1 MSSSEDPRKSIG
13 TNSIS
18 LASIAELQR
27 AVAKKVQTH
36 HALEKE
42 TTYVCGIDVAY
53 RKYLSFCSAVL
64 LNKNNMKVKESVN
77 ATLIVKNPYIP
88 SFFMIR
94 ECEPITNILKLLKT
108 DFDVLLVEGHG
119 VLHPRRCGLA
129 SYIGV
134 TANKPTIGVAKTLL
148 CGSVRP
154 DNFVELN
161 GVVSGY
167 KMIKQGMKPVYVSV
181 GHKIDLA
188 SAITVVGQLVKHEE
202 RIPEPLRLADI
213 NSKKLANMSQ
223 FQELSKKSLH
233 KN

>member
-1 MSSSEDPRKSIG
+1 MRLSVWEDQGKSIR
-13 TNSIS
+13 TNSIY

-27 AVAKKVQTH
+27 AVAKKVQTQYT
-36 HALEKE
+36 LEKE
-42 TTYVCGIDVAY
+42 ATSVCGVDVAY
-53 RKYLSFCSAVL
+53 RKNLSFCSAVL
-64 LNKNNMKVKESVN
+64 MNKNNMEVKESIS
-77 ATLIVKNPYIP
+77 ATLNVKHPYVP
-88 SFFMIR
+88 SYFMIR
-94 ECEPITNILKLLKT
+94 ECDPIMNIMKLLKT

-129 SYIGV
+129 SYVGV
-134 TANKPTIGVAKTLL
+134 MANKSTIGVAKTLL
-148 CGSVRP
+148 CGSIRA
-154 DNFVELN
+154 DNFVELD

-188 SAITVVGQLVKHEE
+188 NAITIAEQLVKREE

-223 FQELSKKSLH
+223 LQDKY
-233 KN
+233 

>member
-1 MSSSEDPRKSIG
+1 MSAWEDQLKSIR

-27 AVAKKVQTH
+27 AVAKKVQTQYS
-36 HALEKE
+36 LEKE
-42 TTYVCGIDVAY
+42 TTYVCGVDVAY
-53 RKYLSFCSAVL
+53 RNDLSFCSAVL
-64 LNKNNMKVKESVN
+64 MNKNDMEVRESVN
-77 ATLIVKNPYIP
+77 ATLIVKHPYIP
-88 SFFMIR
+88 SYFMIR
-94 ECEPITNILKLLKT
+94 ECEPITNIMKLLKT

-148 CGSVRP
+148 CGSVRA

-167 KMIKQGMKPVYVSV
+167 KMIKQGMKPVYISV

-188 SAITVVGQLVKHEE
+188 NAITIVGQLVKREE

-213 NSKKLANMSQ
+213 NSKKLANMTQ
-223 FQELSKKSLH
+223 VQDKY
-233 KN
+233 